1 MLKFLS
7 LILISLLP
15 ISAFAIEISSPAF
28 KDGETIPKKYGCKY
42 NGGKDISIPINF
54 SNVPKNAQSIVL
66 IMDDPDAKKVVG
78 KTWVHWILSDIPP
91 DTKYLDEV
99 KYGKVDVGV
108 AGKNSDRSKKYFGPC
123 PPKNEHQY
131 NIKAYSLNTKLEKSL
146 KGLTQEKFE
155 KLYENEIISSFM
167 ISGKFK

>member
-7 LILISLLP
+7 LTLISLLP

-91 DTKYLDEV
+91 DTKNLNEV
-99 KYGKVDVGV
+99 KYGKLGIGV

-146 KGLTQEKFE
+146 KALTQEKFE

>member
-28 KDGETIPKKYGCKY
+28 KDGETIPKKYGCK
-42 NGGKDISIPINF
+42 
-54 SNVPKNAQSIVL
+54 
-66 IMDDPDAKKVVG
+66 
-78 KTWVHWILSDIPP
+78 
-91 DTKYLDEV
+91 
-99 KYGKVDVGV
+99 
-108 AGKNSDRSKKYFGPC
+108 
-123 PPKNEHQY
+123 Y